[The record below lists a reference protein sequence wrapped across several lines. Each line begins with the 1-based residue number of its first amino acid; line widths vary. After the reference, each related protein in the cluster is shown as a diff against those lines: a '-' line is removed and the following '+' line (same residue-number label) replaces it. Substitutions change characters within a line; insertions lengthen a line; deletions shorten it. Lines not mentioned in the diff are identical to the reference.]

1 MDVSVTNVALGLD
14 VPDASQKINSP
25 TATRGVG
32 CVRSITS
39 VDPSSVSGY
48 LFREFEFAFSGPRN
62 RSTSSFTLQEADTSK
77 NMTMNLA
84 ELLIGQG
91 LVTRADID
99 AVRERQ
105 LEGGRSGDNLIAL
118 ALVTAISS

>member
-1 MDVSVTNVALGLD
+1 MDVSVTNIALGLD
-14 VPDASQKINSP
+14 VPDASEKINSP
-25 TATRGVG
+25 TAARGVG
-32 CVRSITS
+32 RVRSVAS
-39 VDPSSVSGY
+39 AEPFNVSGY
-48 LFREFEFAFSGPRN
+48 LFRELGFPGSRN
-62 RSTSSFTLQEADTSK
+62 WSTSPFTLQEADTSK

-84 ELLIGQG
+84 ELLVGQG

-118 ALVTAISS
+118 ALVTEISS

>member
-32 CVRSITS
+32 RVRSVTS
-39 VDPSSVSGY
+39 IDPFSVSGY
-48 LFREFEFAFSGPRN
+48 LFREFAFSGPRN

-84 ELLIGQG
+84 ELLVGQG

-118 ALVTAISS
+118 ALVTEISS

>member
-32 CVRSITS
+32 RVRSVTS
-39 VDPSSVSGY
+39 VDPFSVSGH
-48 LFREFEFAFSGPRN
+48 LFRELGFSGPRN

-118 ALVTAISS
+118 AQVTEISS

>member
-32 CVRSITS
+32 RVRSVTS
-39 VDPSSVSGY
+39 VDPFSVSGY
-48 LFREFEFAFSGPRN
+48 LFREFAFSGPRN

-84 ELLIGQG
+84 ELLVGQG

-118 ALVTAISS
+118 ALVTEISS

>member
-25 TATRGVG
+25 TAARGVG
-32 CVRSITS
+32 CVRSVTS
-39 VDPSSVSGY
+39 VDPFSVSGY
-48 LFREFEFAFSGPRN
+48 LFREFAFSGSRN

-84 ELLIGQG
+84 ELLVGQG

-105 LEGGRSGDNLIAL
+105 LEGGRSGDNLITL
-118 ALVTAISS
+118 ALVTEISS